1 MSPLLVRSLFL
12 FLSLS
17 PVSCKRPNIVLVLAD
32 DLGYGDLPSLPAR
45 NLQRLRQAGLD
56 LTSHYAQPTCTP
68 SRQSGPL

>member
-1 MSPLLVRSLFL
+1 MSPLLVRSLFF

-45 NLQRLRQAGLD
+45 NLQRLRRAGLD

-68 SRQSGPL
+68 SRHSGPL